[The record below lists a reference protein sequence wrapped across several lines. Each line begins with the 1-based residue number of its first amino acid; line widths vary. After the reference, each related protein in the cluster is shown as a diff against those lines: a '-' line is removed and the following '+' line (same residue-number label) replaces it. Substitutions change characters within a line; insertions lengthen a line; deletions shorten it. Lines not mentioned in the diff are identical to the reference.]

1 MPDIRRRLRSVDL
14 PEREDITV
22 RTAFRWGSR
31 AVFILLFLLAVALS
45 FGADA
50 IAFAI
55 IGSVILAQ
63 MLYVVLPVESIRARA
78 YRLWSGEAG
87 EDAYEELEER
97 GGRFR

>member
-1 MPDIRRRLRSVDL
+1 MPDLRRRLRSVD
-14 PEREDITV
+14 PPSREDLTV
-22 RTAFRWGSR
+22 KTLFRWSSR
-31 AVFILLFLLAVALS
+31 ALFVFVFLLAVALS

-50 IAFAI
+50 IAFALL
-55 IGSVILAQ
+55 GSVLLAQ

-87 EDAYEELEER
+87 EDAYEELEGR